1 MKQICAVFLIT
12 LFSTG
17 TAALCAQTAPAAEVK
32 PAAAASPAKE
42 AQSGQPK
49 APDTAGKADSAKDA
63 SPAGNAAPSANAPAQ
78 NAAVKTDTAKPA
90 ETKSPDPKKKADP
103 KADKKPAE
111 SPEEKQ
117 KRLEEFEHK
126 ADLKKA
132 EWIEKTIRY
141 GIQKDRKE
149 AINFIPTVKDADK
162 KKLLTGMLIEILD
175 TDSDISILV
184 KSLNTIAQME
194 VREAAPSIKKH
205 LSNDSE
211 DVRVAATYAIKDIKA
226 TELKA
231 DLVEKLKAQDFAK
244 ESNFTEAMLQ
254 TLADFKAAEIWEFA
268 VEKIKDNKTA
278 KNLRLSLI
286 LFLGRS
292 GSVGAK
298 PYLEKTFSDP
308 DEEMDL
314 RAYSVNALAKLDA
327 RESLPAINKVIDEIN
342 AYPYAKKKEY
352 NSLYVYCIS
361 ALVRL
366 GDQNAYPKLIESLKS
381 DNPASRIKAIKLLK
395 DLGDKRS
402 IDILKYKSEYDPS
415 PAVQKEAKS
424 ALKALG
430 EKVDEPASD
439 AAKKDKAPA
448 AKTAPKKE
456 KDDAADEDTRQNKRE
471 DF

>member
-1 MKQICAVFLIT
+1 MKQICAVFVIT
-12 LFSTG
+12 LFCAG
-17 TAALCAQTAPAAEVK
+17 TAALCAQTGPS
-32 PAAAASPAKE
+32 AAAAPAKD
-42 AQSGQPK
+42 QPK
-49 APDTAGKADSAKDA
+49 AAEAASKTEAPKPA
-63 SPAGNAAPSANAPAQ
+63 SPDAKPPAANSAPSANAPAQ
-78 NAAVKTDTAKPA
+78 PAPAKPVTEKPA
-90 ETKSPDPKKKADP
+90 DTKKKPDA

-132 EWIEKTIRY
+132 EWIEKTMRY

-162 KKLLTGMLIEILD
+162 KKLLTGMLIETID
-175 TDSDISILV
+175 SDSDISILV
-184 KSLNTIAQME
+184 KSLNIIAQME

-226 TELKA
+226 SELKA
-231 DLVEKLKAQDFAK
+231 DLIDKLKAQDFGK

-278 KNLRLSLI
+278 RNLRLSLI

-314 RAYSVNALAKLDA
+314 RAYSVNAIAKLDA
-327 RESLPAINKVIDEIN
+327 KESLPAINKVLDEIN
-342 AYPYAKKKEY
+342 AYPYSKKKEY
-352 NSLYVYCIS
+352 NSLYLYCIS

-366 GDQNAYPKLIESLKS
+366 GDQNAYPRLIESMKS
-381 DNPASRIKAIKLLK
+381 DNPAARIRAIKLLK

-415 PAVQKEAKS
+415 PAVQKEAKA

-430 EKVDEPASD
+430 EKVDEPAPD
-439 AAKKDKAPA
+439 AAKKAKAPA
-448 AKTAPKKE
+448 AKTDPKKE